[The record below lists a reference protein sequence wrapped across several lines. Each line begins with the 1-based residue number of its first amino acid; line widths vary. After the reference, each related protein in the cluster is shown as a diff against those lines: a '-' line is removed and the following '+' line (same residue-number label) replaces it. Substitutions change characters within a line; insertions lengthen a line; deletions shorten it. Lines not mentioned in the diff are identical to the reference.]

1 MRYRVTERRGIVNNQ
16 IKIGLLIAE
25 SVSEFFL
32 IGECLAKL
40 QARARLANTLLND
53 GESARDNHVL
63 ACDFAKYL
71 PI

>member
-1 MRYRVTERRGIVNNQ
+1 MRYRVTERRGIVDNQ

-40 QARARLANTLLND
+40 QARARLAYALCAPGQHTA
-53 GESARDNHVL
+53 E
-63 ACDFAKYL
+63 
-71 PI
+71 